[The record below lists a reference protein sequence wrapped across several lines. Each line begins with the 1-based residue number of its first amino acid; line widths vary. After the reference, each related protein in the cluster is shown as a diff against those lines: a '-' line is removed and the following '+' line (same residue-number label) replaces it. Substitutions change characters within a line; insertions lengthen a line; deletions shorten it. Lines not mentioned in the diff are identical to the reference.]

1 MSGERAGTTQH
12 WPGKSG
18 LSDLSRAQRRDH
30 RELAQQQVHAAQ
42 VVFSRNLHALKSER
56 RLFGFQC
63 NSAWT
68 AADCRRP
75 VVRRVIHRLIRRR
88 MTLMLR

>member
-56 RLFGFQC
+56 SCSDSNAIRHGRRQI
-63 NSAWT
+63 
-68 AADCRRP
+68 AAARRSGGSS
-75 VVRRVIHRLIRRR
+75 IGSFAGA
-88 MTLMLR
+88 